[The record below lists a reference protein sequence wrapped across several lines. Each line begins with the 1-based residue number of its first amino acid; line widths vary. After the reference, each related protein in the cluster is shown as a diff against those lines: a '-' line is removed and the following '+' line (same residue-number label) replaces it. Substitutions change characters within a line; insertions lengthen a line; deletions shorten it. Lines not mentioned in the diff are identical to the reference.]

1 MSLKDRDKNQVNV
14 TNGLKTIRCVK
25 TERREETEEMIV
37 AGEDIGGKGKRWGEG
52 SMDSMMRFKLYFKR
66 RTRPWRIS
74 SREHR
79 VAARRSF
86 ER

>member
-14 TNGLKTIRCVK
+14 TNGLETIKCVK
-25 TERREETEEMIV
+25 TEGREREREETEEMIV
-37 AGEDIGGKGKRWGEG
+37 AGHVGGKRKRWREG

-79 VAARRSF
+79 VASVF
-86 ER
+86 